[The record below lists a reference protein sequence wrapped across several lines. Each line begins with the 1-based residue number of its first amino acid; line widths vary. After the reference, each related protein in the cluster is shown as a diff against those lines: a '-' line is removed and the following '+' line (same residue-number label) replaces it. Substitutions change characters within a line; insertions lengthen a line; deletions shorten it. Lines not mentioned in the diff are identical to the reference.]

1 MPVARIR
8 RLAGTGRQG
17 TSLYGLMEAA
27 GKLGFRARGVK
38 AVKEESLEEIPLPAI
53 FHLQAES
60 GLQHFVV
67 VYRARGNRVD
77 YMDPA
82 SGKMVRQPPHLFRK
96 QWSGMLLLLMPEAHF
111 RPGDH
116 REPVFGR
123 LRKLAAARCA
133 LLLPAAGAG
142 LAYTVLGL
150 IQSIYTGRILD
161 LILSGGDL
169 YRVNRTG
176 LIMLAIL
183 LCRVLA
189 GYGRSLLVLR
199 AGQQLD
205 AVLTPGYY
213 RHLMRLPQSFFDS
226 MQAEEILSRF
236 SDAAKVRTFIS
247 DTALQLA
254 AQLSGILF
262 ILAAL
267 LLYCPEL
274 ALPALLM
281 LPVCLLLQ
289 LVRDRLHIKA
299 ESGIMEQGSALESH
313 LLESI
318 RGIRSVRRLG
328 LEAYCSRLTGEKCRL
343 LMQAISRAA
352 RTGFTLEH
360 AVEFSARL
368 SALLVCWAG
377 ARFVV
382 DGILSPGA
390 LLTAYLLT
398 GRLAAPVR
406 VLAGSGKSI
415 REALAAADRLFEI
428 TGLEAEADLPGAAC

>member
-1 MPVARIR
+1 
-8 RLAGTGRQG
+8 
-17 TSLYGLMEAA
+17 
-27 GKLGFRARGVK
+27 
-38 AVKEESLEEIPLPAI
+38 
-53 FHLQAES
+53 
-60 GLQHFVV
+60 
-67 VYRARGNRVD
+67 
-77 YMDPA
+77 
-82 SGKMVRQPPHLFRK
+82 
-96 QWSGMLLLLMPEAHF
+96 
-111 RPGDH
+111 
-116 REPVFGR
+116 
-123 LRKLAAARCA
+123 
-133 LLLPAAGAG
+133 
-142 LAYTVLGL
+142 
-150 IQSIYTGRILD
+150 
-161 LILSGGDL
+161 
-169 YRVNRTG
+169 
-176 LIMLAIL
+176 
-183 LCRVLA
+183 
-189 GYGRSLLVLR
+189 
-199 AGQQLD
+199 
-205 AVLTPGYY
+205 
-213 RHLMRLPQSFFDS
+213 
-226 MQAEEILSRF
+226 
-236 SDAAKVRTFIS
+236 
-247 DTALQLA
+247 
-254 AQLSGILF
+254 
-262 ILAAL
+262 
-267 LLYCPEL
+267 
-274 ALPALLM
+274 M

-328 LEAYCSRLTGEKCRL
+328 LEAYCSRLTGDKCRL

-390 LLTAYLLT
+390 LLTAYLFT